1 MFNGGYGVAMLYIIK
16 WSFCSTRT
24 APAVTMSARLS
35 VVFVMAY
42 CATSFCWILAA
53 EFVSWA
59 FTGRQE
65 KTTTMGKVV
74 TVARKEIMAFPR
86 SQLSGKLDKER
97 GRPGCDNV
105 PRRHTPY
112 RVDLILSISRRS
124 PSVTVVTEGG
134 LRCCPLPSAF
144 WREPPA
150 LAGGQPGLWWEPP
163 ALAGGSWTSVQR
175 KSVQLCNG
183 LLKPA

>member
-1 MFNGGYGVAMLYIIK
+1 MFNGGYVAVLSARRR
-16 WSFCSTRT
+16 SFCSTRT

-59 FTGRQE
+59 FTGSTR

-74 TVARKEIMAFPR
+74 TLAGKEIMALPR

-134 LRCCPLPSAF
+134 LRWCPLPFAF
-144 WREPPA
+144 
-150 LAGGQPGLWWEPP
+150 WWEPP
-163 ALAGGSWTSVQR
+163 ALAGGRPGFWWEP
-175 KSVQLCNG
+175 
-183 LLKPA
+183 LL

>member
-1 MFNGGYGVAMLYIIK
+1 MFNGGYGVAMLYISK

-65 KTTTMGKVV
+65 KTTTMVKVV
-74 TVARKEIMAFPR
+74 TVARKEIMAFR
-86 SQLSGKLDKER
+86 SEEHTSELQSL
-97 GRPGCDNV
+97 
-105 PRRHTPY
+105 RHLVC
-112 RVDLILSISRRS
+112 R
-124 PSVTVVTEGG
+124 
-134 LRCCPLPSAF
+134 
-144 WREPPA
+144 
-150 LAGGQPGLWWEPP
+150 
-163 ALAGGSWTSVQR
+163 
-175 KSVQLCNG
+175 
-183 LLKPA
+183 LLLEKKR